1 MISCELTCDQ
11 TDQKK
16 IKQFTTRFVMMEREW
31 NLLPTIGEQDYF
43 VNFEQ
48 RSLFVMATAFPK

>member
-1 MISCELTCDQ
+1 
-11 TDQKK
+11 
-16 IKQFTTRFVMMEREW
+16 MMEREW